1 MKEQVPAASPLQA
14 EFQDTDLSEEGLRP
28 KCLHDFQG
36 QGLIKENL
44 SIYIRATLERKETL
58 DHVFISGPPGLGKTT
73 LASVIA
79 NELGAEFR
87 VTAAPALEKAK
98 DLAGLLTSLSPGS
111 VFFIDEIHRLRPVIE
126 EMLYIAME
134 DGELDWVIGEGPAAR
149 AVRVPLPPFTL
160 VGATTRPGS
169 VSSPLVTRFGIQQRL
184 NYYSVAELEEIV
196 VRSARLLPSIIETK
210 AAALLSRCSRGTP
223 RVANRLLRRMRDF
236 AQIAGNKII
245 THKVVEDSLAR
256 LEIDHL
262 GLEWLD
268 REILQV
274 IIRKF
279 SGGPVGVETLAIA
292 VGESRDA
299 LEDFYEPYLIQCGLL
314 QRSHRGRLATSL
326 AYQHLGES
334 LV

>member
-1 MKEQVPAASPLQA
+1 MKKSAVPFLQA
-14 EFQDTDLSEEGLRP
+14 QFQDTDLSEEGLRP
-28 KCLHDFQG
+28 KYLLDFQG
-36 QGLIKENL
+36 QELIKENL
-44 SIYIRATLERKETL
+44 SIYIRAALERKETL

-87 VTAAPALEKAK
+87 VTAAPVLEKAK
-98 DLAGLLTSLSPGS
+98 DLAGLLTSLGPGS
-111 VFFIDEIHRLRPVIE
+111 VFFIDEIHRLRPLIE

-184 NYYSVAELEEIV
+184 NYYSAEELKEII
-196 VRSARLLPSIIETK
+196 VRSARLLPSTIETE
-210 AAALLSRCSRGTP
+210 AAALLSCCSRGTP

-236 AQIAGNKII
+236 AQISGSKII
-245 THKVVEDSLAR
+245 TREVVEASLAR

-262 GLEWLD
+262 GLERLD

-274 IIRKF
+274 MICKF
-279 SGGPVGVETLAIA
+279 GGGPVGVETLAIA

-314 QRSHRGRLATSL
+314 QRSNRGRLATRL
-326 AYQHLGES
+326 AYQHLGKS